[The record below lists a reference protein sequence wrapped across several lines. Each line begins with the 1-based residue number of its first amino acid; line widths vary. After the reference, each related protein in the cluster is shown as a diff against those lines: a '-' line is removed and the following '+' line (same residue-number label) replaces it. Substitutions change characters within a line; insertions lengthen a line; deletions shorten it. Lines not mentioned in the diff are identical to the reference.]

1 MAESRHWLTV
11 NMQAAAYLDPIF
23 DEDARIREQS
33 FPIAEEPIWEIKIK
47 AKGSNRKRPSIVR
60 RRNDN

>member
-1 MAESRHWLTV
+1 
-11 NMQAAAYLDPIF
+11 MQAAAYLDPIF
-23 DEDARIREQS
+23 DEDARIWEQS